1 MLLRLVPGSAILM
14 AVILGGIAQTPPKSE
29 PDPEVIR
36 LLRQTIA
43 EQSRNPERII
53 RTLEKELSAT
63 NAPAPPAGKGKA
75 PSAGR
80 RVEPPSPPPPP
91 PAGAATAPPTER
103 QRKISDVETRLDEMM
118 RARQAREQA
127 STNAPAAPGQRLSKR
142 DRLDALLRQVV
153 EGKLSDE
160 QYKKERDRILAEPE

>member
-1 MLLRLVPGSAILM
+1 MLSRLMPGLALTA
-14 AVILGGIAQTPPKSE
+14 AVALGAAAQAPPKSE

-43 EQSRNPERII
+43 EQSRNPDRII
-53 RTLEKELSAT
+53 RTLEKELEAT
-63 NAPAPPAGKGKA
+63 NAPARPAGQGKGSK
-75 PSAGR
+75 PVR
-80 RVEPPSPPPPP
+80 RVEQPAPPSPPPPG
-91 PAGAATAPPTER
+91 AGTAAPVDR
-103 QRKISDVETRLDEMM
+103 QKKVSDVENRLDEML
-118 RARQAREQA
+118 RAKEGRERA
-127 STNAPAAPGQRLSKR
+127 ATNAPPTPGQRLSKR